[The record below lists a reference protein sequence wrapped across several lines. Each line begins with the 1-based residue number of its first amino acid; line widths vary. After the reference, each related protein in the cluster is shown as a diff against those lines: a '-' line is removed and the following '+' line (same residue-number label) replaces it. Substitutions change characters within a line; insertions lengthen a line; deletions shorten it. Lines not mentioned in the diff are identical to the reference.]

1 MKQASTSTKPIPQ
14 PRKPSISAWD
24 QPGSTSSSPDYQS
37 VFLDMRRQWNE
48 AIADHVARERTWKRV
63 AFLALGIAFICAG
76 GLAYQGAQN
85 KLVPYVIEVD
95 KLGASVAIQ
104 RADTASQVDARIIRA
119 QLAAWI
125 TQVRSLYQ
133 DAGAE
138 RTNLSNAY
146 AMVRRTDAAYN
157 TLNAYFSKHDPFER
171 AKTEGVSVE
180 ISTVLPISD
189 NTWQVQWTETV
200 HSSKGE
206 QLSATPMQ
214 ANLTVAIQPPS
225 EESTLLKNPM
235 GVYITQFN
243 WSPRL

>member
-1 MKQASTSTKPIPQ
+1 MKQASTTTKPDLR
-14 PRKPSISAWD
+14 PRKTSISAWD
-24 QPGSTSSSPDYQS
+24 QPGTANPDYQS

-48 AIADHVARERTWKRV
+48 VIADHVARERTWKRV
-63 AFLALGIAFICAG
+63 AFLSLSVALVCAG
-76 GLAYQGAQN
+76 GMAYIGAQS
-85 KLVPYVIEVD
+85 KLVPYVVEVD

-104 RADTASQVDARIIRA
+104 RADSAAKVDARIIRS

-146 AMVRRTDAAYN
+146 AMVRRPDAAYN
-157 TLNAYFSKHDPFER
+157 ALNDYFSKHDPFER

-206 QLSATPMQ
+206 LLSATPMQ
-214 ANLTVAIQPPS
+214 ANLTVAIQPPN

-235 GVYITQFN
+235 GVYITHFN

>member
-1 MKQASTSTKPIPQ
+1 MKQASTATKSDPQ
-14 PRKPSISAWD
+14 IRRPPISAWD
-24 QPGSTSSSPDYQS
+24 QNQPDTPDYKS

-48 AIADHVARERTWKRV
+48 VIADHVARERTWKRV
-63 AFLALGIAFICAG
+63 AFLALGVALVCAG
-76 GLAYQGAQN
+76 GMAYIGAQS
-85 KLVPYVIEVD
+85 KLVPYVVEVD

-104 RADTASQVDARIIRA
+104 RADSATKVDARIIRA

-157 TLNAYFSKHDPFER
+157 ELNAYFSKHDPFER

-214 ANLTVAIQPPS
+214 ANLTVAIQPPH

-235 GVYITQFN
+235 GVYITHFN